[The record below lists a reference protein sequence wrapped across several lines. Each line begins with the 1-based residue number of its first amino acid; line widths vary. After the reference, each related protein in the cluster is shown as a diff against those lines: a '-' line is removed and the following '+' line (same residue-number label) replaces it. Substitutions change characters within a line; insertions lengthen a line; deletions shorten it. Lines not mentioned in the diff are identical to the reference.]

1 MMKLKHL
8 TLALAISCTSAFS
21 AQAASLVAG
30 WDFSQYLSGGQV
42 LSTDGSTLSN
52 TLAANYSSL
61 DPTFGAGAESAA
73 FGRMVLPFA
82 PVGDGSEPFLPVSGS
97 LTSNLAAPV
106 PNPFDSFTI
115 LTFEGQTFT
124 ELLRMTATAAVSVVF
139 EADLTSV
146 PEIGSDWVLSFGA
159 QNMPGANN
167 SVITVEFSTDGV
179 SYVNVGSA
187 NVNAVDT
194 AFSFALGATQS
205 ERAFVRLG
213 FQPGASIDNVAI
225 SANLAAVPEPATA
238 ALLAL
243 GLVGLARF
251 GRRRA

>member
-8 TLALAISCTSAFS
+8 ALAVAVS
-21 AQAASLVAG
+21 AASAPSAHAALVAG
-30 WDFSQYLSGGQV
+30 WDFSQYLSGGQI
-42 LSTDGSTLSN
+42 LSTDGVTLSD

-73 FGRMVLPFA
+73 FGRMVLPF
-82 PVGDGSEPFLPVSGS
+82 PLVGDGSEPFLPVSGS
-97 LTSNLAAPV
+97 LTSNLSASTPFV
-106 PNPFDSFTI
+106 FDSHTI
-115 LTFEGQTFT
+115 LASEGQIFQ
-124 ELLRMTATAAVSVVF
+124 ELLRMAVTETVSVVF

-159 QNMPGANN
+159 QNMPGENN

-179 SYVNVGSA
+179 SYVGVGSA

-194 AFSFALGATQS
+194 AFSFNLAGTQS

-213 FQPGASIDNVAI
+213 FQSGASIDNVGI
-225 SANLAAVPEPATA
+225 SANLATVPEPATA
-238 ALLAL
+238 ALLAAGLIGL
-243 GLVGLARF
+243 GRF
-251 GRRRA
+251 GRRRRA